1 MALNFPDYPSDGDIV
16 TRGGK
21 LSTYDATKNTWTP
34 GNAANVG
41 WINISSTTEVQA
53 GQKYL
58 VDTSSSAIT
67 LTLPSSPT
75 QGDEIVFI
83 DAAGNAENNNITI
96 NRNGNNIESVAAN
109 TVIDAAFETISLA
122 YYDTNVGWVIT
133 ATNQVTTTDTGGGGG
148 SGGGG
153 TTSPS
158 DEATIIAYAIAL
170 G

>member
-1 MALNFPDYPSDGDIV
+1 MALNFPDNPLDGDIV

-21 LSTYDATKNTWTP
+21 LYTYDSLKNTWTP

-41 WINISSTTEVQA
+41 WTIISSTTEVQA

-67 LTLPSSPT
+67 LTLPSSPS
-75 QGDEIVFI
+75 QGDEIIFI

-96 NRNGNNIESVAAN
+96 NRNGNNIESTAAN
-109 TVIDAAFETISLA
+109 SVIDAAFETITLA
-122 YYDTNVGWVIT
+122 YYDSTVGWIIT
-133 ATNQVTTTDTGGGGG
+133 ATNQVTATQTTGGGGG
-148 SGGGG
+148 TT

-158 DEATIIAYAIAL
+158 DEETIIAYAIAL